1 MTAGSSPSAAASR
14 YLFVSDFEP
23 GRLTFARTGPEGCG
37 AVHTARSPGD
47 DECRADGCR
56 DSDGC
61 AAADARCAEI
71 GCGARRCADAE
82 RSCVMAL
89 GSPCLE
95 GNGAVAASVAQ

>member
-23 GRLTFARTGPEGCG
+23 GRLTFARTGPGGCG
-37 AVHTARSPGD
+37 AVHTARGPGD

-56 DSDGC
+56 GSDC
-61 AAADARCAEI
+61 CAEI
-71 GCGARRCADAE
+71 GWGARRCADAE
-82 RSCVMAL
+82 RSCVTAL

>member
-37 AVHTARSPGD
+37 AVHTASGLGD

-56 DSDGC
+56 GSDCC
-61 AAADARCAEI
+61 AAADACCAGI

-82 RSCVMAL
+82 RSCVMTL
-89 GSPCLE
+89 GFLCLE

>member
-23 GRLTFARTGPEGCG
+23 GRLTFARTGPGGCG
-37 AVHTARSPGD
+37 AVHTARGPGD

>member
-37 AVHTARSPGD
+37 AVHTARGPGD
-47 DECRADGCR
+47 DECRA
-56 DSDGC
+56 DGC

-89 GSPCLE
+89 GSPYLE

>member
-37 AVHTARSPGD
+37 AVHTARGPGD

-61 AAADARCAEI
+61 AAADACCAEI

>member
-37 AVHTARSPGD
+37 AVHTASGTVD

-56 DSDGC
+56 GSDCC
-61 AAADARCAEI
+61 AAADACCAGI

-89 GSPCLE
+89 GFLCLE